1 MSESS
6 EAVGG
11 GTAASASAAAPEV
24 SAAAVP
30 VEEGGGGT
38 LLDDAP
44 LVRGGA
50 TLNWAAL
57 WRRKVAPMGAI
68 TWTGSPDGKPSRPK

>member
-6 EAVGG
+6 VAVGG

-24 SAAAVP
+24 SVAAIP
-30 VEEGGGGT
+30 VEEGGGET

-44 LVRGGA
+44 LGREGG
-50 TLNWAAL
+50 TLN
-57 WRRKVAPMGAI
+57 
-68 TWTGSPDGKPSRPK
+68 